1 MASGL
6 FGRLLCVAC
15 LLRRVGKQAVSL
27 RSGWKGSERIFES
40 GAPRGA
46 QVTELPDSVVL
57 EGATLSIDAVFT
69 TPRLAALRSAGAA
82 PSAAAQAAASAGTP
96 TVGTKDVQV
105 ALPPPTAVGTYDGA
119 GAP

>member
-1 MASGL
+1 MM
-6 FGRLLCVAC
+6 GRRA
-15 LLRRVGKQAVSL
+15 G
-27 RSGWKGSERIFES
+27 FES
-40 GAPRGA
+40 GAPRAA

-57 EGATLSIDAVFT
+57 EAATLSIDAVFT
-69 TPRLAALRSAGAA
+69 TPRLAALRTAGAA
-82 PSAAAQAAASAGTP
+82 PSAAAQAAASAETP